1 MSFGIGVKFVN
12 KDSNHSLSSKI
23 NYYKI
28 EKDLLLS
35 ALNNGLGSNYFLITN
50 GNGYDYRKSPI
61 SVVELFAEEDA
72 PEKFS
77 LATSSISTME
87 VYKDFKPGIVDTTY
101 RDKQFVDWYCY
112 QYYYYTIHPTRDL
125 VSPNRNLINF
135 ENENKPTVEKKEK
148 KNMFQN
154 LMKNFEFGKYTHDNV
169 KMSIYGIAVRNKNG
183 SFCTYADGKGV
194 TDVTDML
201 IDISGM
207 LYVMPVAIK
216 DIKAGDVIIHGG
228 RPVIVTHDNETN
240 DRIQAIDLYESEEKV
255 ILPQKNIFGFDFV
268 SKIVNLCEGMFGS
281 TSENFGTSETSPFG
295 SMLPLMMLGDNNG
308 FDMKTLMMMN
318 MFSNGSIGAPASN
331 DMMGI
336 FSNPMMMMMLL
347 NDDGGTM
354 EKILPLV
361 MMQNMNF
368 GSTKAKSAE

>member
-1 MSFGIGVKFVN
+1 MSFGISVKFAN

-23 NYYKI
+23 YNYRI
-28 EKDLLLS
+28 DQEVLLS
-35 ALNNGLGSNYFLITN
+35 HLKEGLGSNYFIITN
-50 GNGYDYRKSPI
+50 ENGYDYRKTPVAI
-61 SVVELFAEEDA
+61 IEVFVAEENQ
-72 PEKFS
+72 EKFS
-77 LATSSISTME
+77 LATSSISKME
-87 VYKDFKPGIVDTTY
+87 VYDGFKPEQKNIRNSDQKIADFCY
-101 RDKQFVDWYCY
+101 RFMNYNTKSLSDEW
-112 QYYYYTIHPTRDL
+112 IH
-125 VSPNRNLINF
+125 I
-135 ENENKPTVEKKEK
+135 ENENKTTIGKKEK

-169 KMSIYGIAVRNKNG
+169 KMSIYGIAVRNKNS

-281 TSENFGTSETSPFG
+281 TSENFGASETSPFG

-331 DMMGI
+331 DMMSI
-336 FSNPMMMMMLL
+336 FSNPMMMMLMSK
-347 NDDGGTM
+347 DDNNF
-354 EKILPLV
+354 ENILPFL
-361 MMQNMNF
+361 MMQNMN
-368 GSTKAKSAE
+368 KEKLNKI

>member
-1 MSFGIGVKFVN
+1 
-12 KDSNHSLSSKI
+12 
-23 NYYKI
+23 
-28 EKDLLLS
+28 
-35 ALNNGLGSNYFLITN
+35 
-50 GNGYDYRKSPI
+50 
-61 SVVELFAEEDA
+61 
-72 PEKFS
+72 
-77 LATSSISTME
+77 
-87 VYKDFKPGIVDTTY
+87 
-101 RDKQFVDWYCY
+101 
-112 QYYYYTIHPTRDL
+112 
-125 VSPNRNLINF
+125 
-135 ENENKPTVEKKEK
+135 
-148 KNMFQN
+148 MFQN

-194 TDVTDML
+194 TDVSDML

-281 TSENFGTSETSPFG
+281 TSENFGASETSPFG

-336 FSNPMMMMMLL
+336 FSNPMMMMLMSK
-347 NDDGGTM
+347 DDNNF
-354 EKILPLV
+354 ENILPFL
-361 MMQNMNF
+361 MMQNMN
-368 GSTKAKSAE
+368 KEKLNKI